1 MSKDKGS
8 PDWIILIITFGLL
21 MLGWV
26 MQYSSGAIIAEER
39 FGDQY
44 YYLKRHML
52 WSFIGIVFF
61 LAAMKLDLKFIRRC
75 SKPLTIITVFWTL
88 RLILTKTVL

>member
-8 PDWIILIITFGLL
+8 PDWIILIITIGLL
-21 MLGWV
+21 LLGWI

-44 YYLKRHML
+44 YYLKRQIV
-52 WSFIGIVFF
+52 WSIIGIICF
-61 LAAMKLDLKFIRRC
+61 LAAVPDRGRFWKLLYN
-75 SKPLTIITVFWTL
+75 
-88 RLILTKTVL
+88 